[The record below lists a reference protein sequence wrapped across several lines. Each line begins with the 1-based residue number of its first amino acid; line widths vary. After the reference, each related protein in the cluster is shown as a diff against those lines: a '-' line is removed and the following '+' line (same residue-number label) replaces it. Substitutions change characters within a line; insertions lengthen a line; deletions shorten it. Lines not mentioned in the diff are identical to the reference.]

1 MSIHSKVP
9 IPTDSI
15 KNVVPKA
22 LMIINGFLPH
32 VLAVMIA
39 NSGNTKLAKPTIIV
53 YINALLVSDTI
64 LL

>member
-1 MSIHSKVP
+1 
-9 IPTDSI
+9 
-15 KNVVPKA
+15 
-22 LMIINGFLPH
+22 MIINGFLPH